1 MIYAGIEKPSFIT
14 GGGGSSIAISINISI
29 ILNALT
35 PLSVLGIIKY
45 SVVKRSRKPIKGEPL
60 DKIIN
65 IKPYM
70 AKHDIFIRLILLVE
84 RVLDKRRLRKR
95 PVRQLVDKHCM
106 VLELEL
112 KLEQGIYAICTPAPL
127 SKSKMSSARVN

>member
-1 MIYAGIEKPSFIT
+1 MILSHQ
-14 GGGGSSIAISINISI
+14 SI
-29 ILNALT
+29 
-35 PLSVLGIIKY
+35 
-45 SVVKRSRKPIKGEPL
+45 GEPL

-65 IKPYM
+65 INPYM

-84 RVLDKRRLRKR
+84 RVLDKRRLRKK

-127 SKSKMSSARVN
+127 FKSKMPSARVN